1 MAVRACVAQ
10 NLTAVTK
17 LVPVASLAAEEL
29 HGEWCHF
36 MVGRYIIALET
47 VESILLQDYSDA
59 KRENYVKL
67 QSSHYSFPSMP
78 FAEYRFVASLSR
90 RRRLKS

>member
-1 MAVRACVAQ
+1 MHCICRKMAVRACVAQ

-36 MVGRYIIALET
+36 IDLEGIYIIALEIFQSIT
-47 VESILLQDYSDA
+47 ILL
-59 KRENYVKL
+59 
-67 QSSHYSFPSMP
+67 
-78 FAEYRFVASLSR
+78 
-90 RRRLKS
+90 